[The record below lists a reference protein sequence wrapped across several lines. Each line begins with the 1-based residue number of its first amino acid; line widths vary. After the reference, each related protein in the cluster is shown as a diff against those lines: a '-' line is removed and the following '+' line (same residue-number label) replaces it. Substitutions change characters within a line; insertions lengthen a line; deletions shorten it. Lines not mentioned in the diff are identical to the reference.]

1 MARRDPRP
9 ARFSRRYAR
18 HVDADLAELAVM
30 EPELLDAAVAAVDDL
45 THGRQRGK
53 LLGDRHVTGDP
64 SGLLRLRF
72 DLPGQ
77 RPSRFRIVCRLAEH
91 NTMIEVL
98 AIGERAEHAVYRDVL
113 TRLDDPDQNSDGE
126 P

>member
-1 MARRDPRP
+1 MARRDSRP
-9 ARFSRRYAR
+9 VRFSRRYAR
-18 HVDADLAELAVM
+18 HVDADLAALAVL
-30 EPELLDAAVAAVDDL
+30 ESELLDAALAAVDDL

-53 LLGDRHVTGDP
+53 LLGDRHVTGDL

-77 RPSRFRIVCRLAEH
+77 RPSRFRIVYRLAEH
-91 NTMIEVL
+91 DTVIEVL
-98 AIGERAEHAVYRDVL
+98 AVGERAEHAVYREVL
-113 TRLDDPDQNSDGE
+113 TRLGDPDQNSDGE

>member
-9 ARFSRRYAR
+9 VLFSRRYAR
-18 HVDADLAELAVM
+18 HVDKDLAALAAL
-30 EPELLDAAVAAVDDL
+30 EPELLAAALAAVDDL
-45 THGRQRGK
+45 TYGRRRGK
-53 LLGDRHVTGDP
+53 VLGDRHVTGDL

-77 RPSRFRIVCRLAEH
+77 RPSRFRIVYRLVEQ
-91 NTMIEVL
+91 NTVIEVL

-113 TRLDDPDQNSDGE
+113 TRLKDPDPNDE
-126 P
+126 I

>member
-1 MARRDPRP
+1 MPATSTRTWPSSLSWSRSCWTRPWRPWTTSPRP
-9 ARFSRRYAR
+9 AAC
-18 HVDADLAELAVM
+18 
-30 EPELLDAAVAAVDDL
+30 
-45 THGRQRGK
+45 K
-53 LLGDRHVTGDP
+53 LLGDRHVTGDL

-91 NTMIEVL
+91 NSMIEVL